1 MNSKEYCKKFI
12 DEITKQNIEDLTK
25 PGIRHNLVNEY
36 NIELRETKGYHGR
49 EILELIQNADDAYE
63 KSINLGQKPNEDLE
77 VKIIYNKS
85 ILIIENSGTVFDE
98 AGIRA
103 IVYGNDSTKPAN
115 EFIGNKGTG
124 FRSTL
129 NWAKRIVIKSGYFN
143 IEFSKEIANKIFED
157 IKDEEQ
163 IKKQIQEQLLKTN
176 TPLHIPMLLLPKFIE
191 DNDYYEKTRIEI
203 TLDENKLKN
212 DISDVENQIN
222 RIDKYILLFLPN
234 VTKISIDLNG
244 TTNIYEREKYNTNEN
259 IFHNITDKN
268 YSIILK
274 TQTESNISEKYFVYE
289 REIKKF
295 ITDEDKNSKSF
306 SSIIVLPEND
316 EYINKSLNLYTFFPL
331 LSTEAP
337 FNCIMHGTYELSS
350 QRNSLIKS
358 NDNKK
363 ILLAQLEHL
372 LHVATSL
379 FNDKKDNKAI
389 DLIIPKTFNN
399 KYFEFSQGFKEF
411 NLELEYVN
419 LLKNF
424 KMLRNVNSNMISLNE
439 KPDLLLSEIPAI
451 IKGECFNNLVSL
463 NGDDRFNKFIKC
475 ILNDN
480 SKYYFGFD
488 NKIDESK
495 LKESINSFSNF
506 WTVQD
511 QVKCYDWWENNH
523 FNTCLPN
530 LLKDKH
536 GNWLKFHDKCYLLE
550 GKFDEIEIFEWV
562 DVPSLDSTYQSELI
576 KLCHSNPKVR
586 NQEEISKD
594 SIIRIICNNS
604 LKIYSD
610 VEFSPRDN
618 STIIQS
624 INSSINNDYNHA
636 IDFVKWL
643 WKYHGKDLD
652 WSPQDNIKFNFP
664 TKDGK
669 VVSSK
674 KIHFNNEISNNL
686 FGDDYSC
693 FPTFDMFDISIDDY
707 ENFENFILKFGVL
720 KFPLID
726 KLDIKLNDSNRKYI
740 LDIIKQTQYKFENKN
755 IYNISLD
762 GLYISGIDNILER
775 LSTSEIIKW
784 IVNDTKLFKIL
795 KLENYN
801 DTDYDISFRAGNY
814 RNSQYYDKKKAVIN
828 FLLDAFNN
836 SHWIEING
844 SRYSPNEILLDLS
857 PNKNNEWKLYLPVL
871 SMKNVTDISRTL
883 NFEHYQIIEILKLFN
898 FCESPTDLKSDL
910 FYKLLLQLEEKDDV
924 KLTKK
929 IYQQIDSYSFNKTY
943 SESTSKHKFFEV
955 GKVLTKTHGFQIAK
969 DVFVPSTKII
979 NKKNTYIID
988 KNPRTDNKRFMEIFG
1003 CKEYNENP
1011 VVDYMTLEFNPISN
1025 EFEIQFKEFKKIIN
1039 QFGEYNK
1046 KVKDTLPYLNIYL
1059 IKNVIID
1066 INGQKMSPDENLEL
1080 KKSDK
1085 EWYIVYNKETID
1097 INSLSKNIRNV
1108 FSNIA
1113 NSSGFDK
1120 YAEYIRELFTKSSD
1134 IDEQR
1139 KLIIDWLG
1147 SCEFDNIYLNDC
1159 KENFIET
1166 MKMYNE
1172 DFQIEENINF
1182 NNLDSIET
1190 LEYIYNVFNRYN
1202 ILSLTEFKNKG
1213 FSYDLN
1219 FTEVYNRKI
1228 VKIINREAQ
1237 NYKNYLYES
1246 ALSNDK
1252 LKDTFIK
1259 DFYKFKDYLF
1269 DDKVDNF
1276 INPLDVLINK
1286 FGDWRKTTIDCELKY
1301 SEYYKLLNP
1310 NKLSEDNIDN
1320 NDEVKQ
1326 YIYFNLKDKF
1336 ELWLKKINN
1345 KESNNSNQLDDP
1357 YEQFRHKIPKQENLN
1372 YKETK
1377 EKQFKALTR
1386 KHKSYN
1392 EHQSQEADRRKKY
1405 NGNCGELLIYNLLVD
1420 KFGRNNVFPKS
1431 EAFVQLGIIE
1441 HGQGISEKC
1450 DIEYIDPKTNERYF
1464 VEVKTGDCNSFFIT
1478 PDELEFAMQE
1488 EEKYKLFVVY
1498 DIEYDSKYIEIDSK
1512 FWTNS
1517 RYRRKDIIEKIKFDF

>member
-1 MNSKEYCKKFI
+1 MNGKEQCKKFI
-12 DEITKQNIEDLTK
+12 DDIRRENIENLTK
-25 PGIRHNLVNEY
+25 PGIRHSLVNEY
-36 NIELRETKGYHGR
+36 NIEIRETKGYHGR
-49 EILELIQNADDAYE
+49 EILELIQNADDAYQ

-85 ILIIENSGTVFDE
+85 TLIIENSGTVFDE

-103 IVYGNDSTKPAN
+103 IVYGNDSTKSAN

-124 FRSTL
+124 FRSIL
-129 NWAKRIVIKSGYFN
+129 NWANRIVIKSGYFN
-143 IEFSKEIANKIFED
+143 IEFSEEIANEIFED
-157 IKDEEQ
+157 IKDEDQ
-163 IKKQIQEQLLKTN
+163 IKKQIQEQWLKTN
-176 TPLHIPMLLLPKFIE
+176 TPLHIPMLLLPQFIG

-244 TTNIYEREKYNTNEN
+244 TINIYEREKYNTNEN
-259 IFHNITDKN
+259 ISHNITDKN

-274 TQTESNISEKYFVYE
+274 TQKETNNSEKYFVYE

-295 ITDEDKNSKSF
+295 IIDEDNNSKSF
-306 SSIIVLPEND
+306 LSIIVLPENN
-316 EYINKSLNLYTFFPL
+316 EYINRSLNLYTFFPL
-331 LSTEAP
+331 FSTEVP

-350 QRNSLIKS
+350 QRNSLIQS
-358 NDNKK
+358 NNNRN

-372 LHVATSL
+372 LHVATIL
-379 FNDKKDNKAI
+379 FNDKKDDKAI
-389 DLIIPKTFNN
+389 NLIIPRTFNG
-399 KYFEFSQGFKEF
+399 KYFDFSQGYKGF
-411 NLELEYVN
+411 NLELEYIN

-424 KMLRNVNSNMISLNE
+424 KMLRNVNGDMISLNE
-439 KPDLLLSEIPAI
+439 NPDLLLSEIPNF

-463 NGDDRFNKFIKC
+463 RSDAKFNKFIKC

-480 SKYYFGFD
+480 NKYAFKVD
-488 NKIDESK
+488 NIIDENK
-495 LKESINSFSNF
+495 LKNCINSFSNLL
-506 WTVQD
+506 TIQE
-511 QVKCYDWWENNH
+511 QVNCYDWWENNH

-536 GNWLKFHDKCYLLE
+536 GNWLKFQDKCYLLE
-550 GKFDEIEIFEWV
+550 GKFDKIEIFEWV
-562 DVPSLDSTYQSELI
+562 DVPSLDSTYQDELI
-576 KLCHSNPKVR
+576 KICHYNPTVR
-586 NQEEISKD
+586 NQLEISKD
-594 SIIRIICNNS
+594 SIVRIICNNS

-610 VEFSPRDN
+610 IEFSPRDN

-643 WKYHGKDLD
+643 WKYHGKDVD
-652 WSPQDNIKFNFP
+652 WTPQDNINFNFP
-664 TKDGK
+664 TNNGK
-669 VVSSK
+669 VVYSK
-674 KIHFNNEISNNL
+674 KLHFNDEISNKL
-686 FGDDYSC
+686 FIDDYSC
-693 FPTFDMFDISIDDY
+693 FPTFDIFDISIDEY

-720 KFPLID
+720 KFPLIT
-726 KLDIKLNDSNRKYI
+726 KLDIELDDINRKYI
-740 LDIIKQTQYKFENKN
+740 LDIIKHTQYKFENKN
-755 IYNISLD
+755 IYNISLK
-762 GLYISGIDNILER
+762 GSYIDSIGIILKR
-775 LSTSEIIKW
+775 LSTCDIIEW
-784 IVNDTKLFKIL
+784 LVNDDKLFKIL
-795 KLENYN
+795 KLEYYN
-801 DTDYDISFRAGNY
+801 DIDYDISFYAGKS
-814 RNSQYYDKKKAVIN
+814 RSPQYYDKKKNIKN

-836 SHWIEING
+836 LPWIEING
-844 SRYSPNEILLDLS
+844 NRYSPNEILLDLS
-857 PNKNNEWKLYLPVL
+857 PNKNNEWDFYLPVL
-871 SMKNVTDISRTL
+871 SMKNVADISKTL
-883 NFEHYQIIEILKLFN
+883 NIEHNQIIEILKLFN
-898 FCESPTDLKSDL
+898 FCEYPTDLKSDL
-910 FYKLLLQLEEKDDV
+910 FYNLLLKLDEEDDK

-943 SESTSKHKFFEV
+943 GESDTKHKFFEV

-969 DVFVPSTKII
+969 EVFVPSTKII

-988 KNPRTDNKRFMEIFG
+988 KNPRTDNKRFIEIFG
-1003 CKEYNENP
+1003 CREYNENP
-1011 VVDYMTLEFNPISN
+1011 VIDYNTIEFNPISN
-1025 EFEIQFKEFKKIIN
+1025 DFEIQFEEFKKIIN

-1046 KVKDTLPYLNIYL
+1046 KIKDTLPYLNIHL
-1059 IKNVIID
+1059 IKNVIIY
-1066 INGQKMSPDENLEL
+1066 INGKKMSPDENLEL

-1120 YAEYIRELFTKSSD
+1120 YAEYIRELFTKSYD
-1134 IDEQR
+1134 VEEQR

-1147 SCEFDNIYLNDC
+1147 SCEFDDIYLNDC

-1166 MKMYNE
+1166 VKMYNK
-1172 DFQIEENINF
+1172 DFNIDENINF

-1202 ILSLTEFKNKG
+1202 ISSFTDFKNKG
-1213 FSYDLN
+1213 FLYDLN
-1219 FTEVYNRKI
+1219 FTEFFNKKI
-1228 VKIINREAQ
+1228 IKIINQEAQ
-1237 NYKNYLYES
+1237 NYKNYLYEN
-1246 ALSNDK
+1246 ALSNDE

-1269 DDKVDNF
+1269 DDKVDNL
-1276 INPLDVLINK
+1276 ISPLDVLINK
-1286 FGDWRKTTIDCELKY
+1286 FGDWRKSTIDCELKY
-1301 SEYYKLLNP
+1301 SEHYKLLNP
-1310 NKLSEDNIDN
+1310 NKLYEDNIDN

-1326 YIYFNLKDKF
+1326 YIYFYQRDKF
-1336 ELWLKKINN
+1336 ELWLKTIKD
-1345 KESNNSNQLDDP
+1345 KESNNANQLNDP
-1357 YEQFRHKIPKQENLN
+1357 YEQFRHKIPKQESLN
-1372 YKETK
+1372 YRETK
-1377 EKQFKALTR
+1377 GNRCKTLPR

-1392 EHQSQEADRRKKY
+1392 EHESHETDRRKKY
-1405 NGNCGELLIYNLLVD
+1405 SGNCGELLIYNLLVAKYGKD
-1420 KFGRNNVFPKS
+1420 NVFPKS

-1450 DIEYIDPKTNERYF
+1450 DIEYIDSKTNERYF
-1464 VEVKTGDCNSFFIT
+1464 VEVKTGDRNSFYIT

-1498 DIEYDSKYIEIDSK
+1498 DLENDSKYIEIDSK
-1512 FWTNS
+1512 FWKNS
-1517 RYRRKDIIEKIKFDF
+1517 RYRREDIIEKIKFEF